1 MMESFWRKLRQR
13 LELDHTADPNT
24 SPPPNRLMRPTG
36 GTRPSCWTL
45 ERCTFLLAR
54 CAGSPPAKLK
64 APKSLRARAHKHS
77 LCTLGRATERTPRPR
92 QVPQDLA
99 QCSSTRPL
107 RPYPCP
113 SAWSHRIRRALGQNS
128 DCRPNT
134 RDRTDCWVLCD
145 ALALR
150 VPCRHPSISTSIEA
164 THQLFTTALPIK
176 PPTRCFGAS
185 SSGIRL
191 S

>member
-1 MMESFWRKLRQR
+1 MHFPIGAVL
-13 LELDHTADPNT
+13 
-24 SPPPNRLMRPTG
+24 
-36 GTRPSCWTL
+36 
-45 ERCTFLLAR
+45 
-54 CAGSPPAKLK
+54 AGSPPAKAQSTEI
-64 APKSLRARAHKHS
+64 APRARLPTL
-77 LCTLGRATERTPRPR
+77 LCTLGRATQRTPRPR

-99 QCSSTRPL
+99 QCSSTGPL

-134 RDRTDCWVLCD
+134 RDRTDCWVLCGCFG
-145 ALALR
+145 ASGPPAVIHR
-150 VPCRHPSISTSIEA
+150 SQQVSRQPIK
-164 THQLFTTALPIK
+164 LFTTALPIK